1 MGGSCPAGQ
10 TFDPRVGCE
19 CVDANELK
27 SKLYPDWATDE
38 DIRNAVRAA
47 WENAGAQSFDSESES
62 DVMQSMISAIED
74 LLTLTQDS
82 AVNISACAITVASLV
97 LTTSF

>member
-47 WENAGAQSFDSESES
+47 WENAGAQSFDAEGES

-82 AVNISACAITVASLV
+82 AVNVSACAITVAGLI
-97 LTTSF
+97 LTTTF